1 MGVPASVACA
11 HAPLRLAVP
20 PPSHPPPPP
29 LSLILALCW
38 HALLARRCGACWMA
52 GGLGRGGGGGVGLQ
66 VIVEIPKSLSGKQ
79 RDLVEQL
86 QAMS

>member
-1 MGVPASVACA
+1 
-11 HAPLRLAVP
+11 
-20 PPSHPPPPP
+20 
-29 LSLILALCW
+29 
-38 HALLARRCGACWMA
+38 MA